1 MIAFSKTA
9 EEWGWL
15 GNMSAHHLR
24 REGRVW
30 RTAEALFQALRFA
43 DEEVRE
49 AIRAKASP
57 MAAKFVAKAHKE
69 QMVVEP
75 CSPQD
80 VENMRLVLRLKLAQH
95 PELRRRLSASGNAV
109 IVEDCSRRRASP
121 WGARLVGWPLGGAES
136 AGPALGGVARGVAP
150 RGRSPDSRRAG
161 VSRGVIPGRSLLER
175 PGVPFPCPTHLRR

>member
-1 MIAFSKTA
+1 
-9 EEWGWL
+9 
-15 GNMSAHHLR
+15 MSAHPLR
-24 REGRVW
+24 WEGRVW

-121 WGARLVGWPLGGAES
+121 WGARLVDGRWEGQNLLGLLWAE
-136 AGPALGGVARGVAP
+136 LR
-150 RGRSPDSRRAG
+150 
-161 VSRGVIPGRSLLER
+161 EE
-175 PGVPFPCPTHLRR
+175 LRREAGLSIASAQA

>member
-1 MIAFSKTA
+1 MMIAFSKTA

-15 GNMSAHHLR
+15 GNMSAHPLR
-24 REGRVW
+24 WEGRVW

-43 DEEVRE
+43 DEAVRE

-80 VENMRLVLRLKLAQH
+80 VENMRRVLRLKLA
-95 PELRRRLSASGNAV
+95 GNAV

-121 WGARLVGWPLGGAES
+121 WGARLVDGRWEGQNLLGLLWAE
-136 AGPALGGVARGVAP
+136 LR
-150 RGRSPDSRRAG
+150 
-161 VSRGVIPGRSLLER
+161 EE
-175 PGVPFPCPTHLRR
+175 LRREAGLSIAGAQA